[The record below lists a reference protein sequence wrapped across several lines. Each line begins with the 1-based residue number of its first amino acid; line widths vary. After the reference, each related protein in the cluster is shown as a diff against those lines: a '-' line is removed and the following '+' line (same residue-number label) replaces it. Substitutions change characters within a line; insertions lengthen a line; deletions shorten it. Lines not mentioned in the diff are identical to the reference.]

1 MYFNYLLI
9 LYFLKK
15 KSRMTAIQLKRLLI
29 HRITEIDDISF
40 LNDIKA
46 ILDSKAQSQVLH
58 LTPEQRMEINESKKD
73 VEKGLFIE
81 QSELD
86 KEVEK
91 WLRAK

>member
-1 MYFNYLLI
+1 
-9 LYFLKK
+9 
-15 KSRMTAIQLKRLLI
+15 MTAIQLKRLLI

-40 LNDIKA
+40 LNEMKI

-58 LTPEQRMEINESKKD
+58 LTPEQRMEIDESKKD
-73 VEKGLFIE
+73 VEKGLYIE

-86 KEVEK
+86 NEVEK

>member
-1 MYFNYLLI
+1 
-9 LYFLKK
+9 
-15 KSRMTAIQLKRLLI
+15 MTAIQLKRLLI

-40 LNDIKA
+40 LNEMKT

-58 LTPEQRMEINESKKD
+58 LTPEQRIEIDESRKD

-81 QSELD
+81 QSELE

>member
-1 MYFNYLLI
+1 
-9 LYFLKK
+9 
-15 KSRMTAIQLKRLLI
+15 MTAIQLKRLLI

>member
-1 MYFNYLLI
+1 
-9 LYFLKK
+9 
-15 KSRMTAIQLKRLLI
+15 MTAIQLKRLLI

-91 WLRAK
+91 

>member
-1 MYFNYLLI
+1 
-9 LYFLKK
+9 
-15 KSRMTAIQLKRLLI
+15 MTAIQLKRLII

-40 LNDIKA
+40 LNEMKT

-58 LTPEQRMEINESKKD
+58 LTPEQRMEIDESKKD

-91 WLRAK
+91 WLCAK